1 MLHHQSGGPKQ
12 IEHDAHEG
20 IDRDLGHD
28 AAEQTGDMARRRGMG
43 ERQPSMERHETR
55 LRAGA
60 DQNENENERRERCR
74 GMALADRVEG
84 VLPFRTRQQ
93 AEGEQQSERAEARH
107 DEIDIARP
115 HILAQL
121 VVRHDQCPRGQRHEF
136 PGEEEGEGV
145 VGNRDEIHAGK
156 KERIERQHALRRMLV
171 LAVTER
177 IEARRRAA
185 EIDDD
190 EEECRERVQAE
201 MRAEPRQPNRKRQDF
216 GRSLPE
222 QLRERDDE
230 ARARDDQGGA
240 VDDDPPGRAA
250 MQEKR
255 KR

>member
-1 MLHHQSGGPKQ
+1 
-12 IEHDAHEG
+12 
-20 IDRDLGHD
+20 
-28 AAEQTGDMARRRGMG
+28 
-43 ERQPSMERHETR
+43 
-55 LRAGA
+55 
-60 DQNENENERRERCR
+60 
-74 GMALADRVEG
+74 MALADRAEG
-84 VLPFRTRQQ
+84 VLAFRTRQE

-115 HILAQL
+115 HVLAQL
-121 VVRHDQCPRGQRHEF
+121 VVRHDQRPRRERHEL

-177 IEARRRAA
+177 IEACRRTA
-185 EIDDD
+185 EIDHD
-190 EEECRERVQAE
+190 EEERRERVQTE
-201 MRAEPRQPNRKRQDF
+201 MCAEPGQSDRKRQDL
-216 GRSLPE
+216 GWCLPE
-222 QLRERDDE
+222 QLRKRGDE

-240 VDDDPPGRAA
+240 VDDDPPGRAV